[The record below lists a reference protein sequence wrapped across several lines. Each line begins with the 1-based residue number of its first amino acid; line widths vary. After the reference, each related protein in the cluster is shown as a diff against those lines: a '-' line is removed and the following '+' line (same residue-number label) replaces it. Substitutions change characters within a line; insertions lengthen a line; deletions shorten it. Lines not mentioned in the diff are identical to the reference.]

1 MVLPEVSCTFEPMT
15 SSVVHVMC
23 DTFTVLQWHE
33 EWNCQT
39 HW

>member
-15 SSVVHVMC
+15 SSVVRMMC

-33 EWNCQT
+33 EWNCKT